1 MGEPTTITKTIDVRQ
16 TQPGWKE
23 LLPWI
28 LEGSEVVFAKGN
40 RPIACLTPVISPSS
54 SRRPGLHEGAMQ
66 MIADFDEPLPDEFW
80 VNGA

>member
-1 MGEPTTITKTIDVRQ
+1 MGEPTTVTKTIDVQQ

-28 LEGSEVVFAKGN
+28 LEGTEVVFAEGN
-40 RPIACLTPVISPSS
+40 RPIARLMPLISPSS
-54 SRRPGLHEGAMQ
+54 PRQAGLHEGAMR
-66 MIADFDEPLPDEFW
+66 MSADFDEPLPDDFW